1 MGSANMPGSDKMTSQ
16 CALMQDG
23 SLESE
28 NGEYRL
34 TMQGDGNLVLY
45 NSGGEPLWAS
55 GTDGEYGAHCVFQK
69 DGHFLVYR
77 CGEDGRVSTDPDD
90 CVWKT
95 DIYGDEAPSTV
106 AGAACRTMATSSS
119 MTARAVLCGA
129 LAPTVASRATAPAA
143 STGSSKC
150 VQLASVH

>member
-1 MGSANMPGSDKMTSQ
+1 MG

-45 NSGGEPLWAS
+45 RGGDPLWAS

-77 CGEDGRVSTDPDD
+77 CDPDGRVSTNPDD

-95 DIYGDEAPSTV
+95 DIYGDEGTFHGGWCCMQNDGNFVQYDRSGRPLWS
-106 AGAACRTMATSSS
+106 
-119 MTARAVLCGA
+119 

>member
-1 MGSANMPGSDKMTSQ
+1 
-16 CALMQDG
+16 MQDG

-28 NGEYRL
+28 NGEYRF

-45 NSGGEPLWAS
+45 RGGDPLWAS

-95 DIYGDEAPSTV
+95 DIFGDEGTFHGGWCCMQNDGNFVQYDRSGRPLWCT
-106 AGAACRTMATSSS
+106 RTDGGQQGDRSGGID
-119 MTARAVLCGA
+119 RLI
-129 LAPTVASRATAPAA
+129 
-143 STGSSKC
+143 
-150 VQLASVH
+150 